1 MIVEQCQKLIHYLL
15 LHLFRV
21 SLQVGSNEVSL
32 SLDQNALAAVW
43 IKLGQEETKDQCKL
57 DMWTKGPKNK

>member
-1 MIVEQCQKLIHYLL
+1 
-15 LHLFRV
+15 
-21 SLQVGSNEVSL
+21 LQVGLNEVSL

-57 DMWTKGPKNK
+57 DMWTKGPKNNSKK